1 MLLNDPKVFLTGLY
15 SLIYAAEVLEFE
27 LLRFIDVKILW
38 AVSESKIALSNYNA
52 PIPLLMAELF

>member
-27 LLRFIDVKILW
+27 
-38 AVSESKIALSNYNA
+38 ESKIALSNYNA